1 MCHSERS
8 EESAFPPLS
17 SSTLVIKDPG
27 SLFYVGTGPRACP
40 SRAPAGV
47 AAPRSRTL
55 CGGEDCLSAASSAAQ
70 AIGTGAKAP
79 GGPRPGAHGFG
90 SFCRNKRTSSCGAET
105 PQNPPPRRAGP
116 KPRKTS
122 TTLRK
127 SSASLRAGSVRD
139 LRWRGGRV
147 GESPRR
153 RGEARRWPG
162 VDTSAPP
169 RRSAVRSAR
178 AGPTPCFSP

>member
-1 MCHSERS
+1 MVSGSPVRVMAMRPAPQSAALLLFLSSYPRHPMAAPPPGACGRGCAPVPNSMWGRGLFERS
-8 EESAFPPLS
+8 EFRSPNLRDWG
-17 SSTLVIKDPG
+17 K
-27 SLFYVGTGPRACP
+27 GT
-40 SRAPAGV
+40 
-47 AAPRSRTL
+47 
-55 CGGEDCLSAASSAAQ
+55 
-70 AIGTGAKAP
+70 
-79 GGPRPGAHGFG
+79 
-90 SFCRNKRTSSCGAET
+90 
-105 PQNPPPRRAGP
+105 RRATPGRQWFWVLLP
-116 KPRKTS
+116 KQKDLGARGRTPARPSPLVVQSRNPAKPS

-169 RRSAVRSAR
+169 RRSAGRSAR
-178 AGPTPCFSP
+178 AGPTSGFAP